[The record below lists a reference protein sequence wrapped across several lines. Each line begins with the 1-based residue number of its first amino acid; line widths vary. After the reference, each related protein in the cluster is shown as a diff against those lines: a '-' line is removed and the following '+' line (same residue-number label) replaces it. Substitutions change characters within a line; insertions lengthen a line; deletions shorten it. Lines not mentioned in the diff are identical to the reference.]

1 MNRKR
6 YVFAS
11 LLVIVVVLFAATG
24 CDRGAR
30 VGDLLTKSETIEL
43 GDAESVSV
51 EIEMGAGELD
61 MSGGAGELLEAT
73 FTYNVDELD
82 PEVTYGDGK
91 LIVQH
96 ADIKAGIGTFFDL
109 DDYRNEWD
117 LRFNEDLPMEMSI
130 DMGAGR
136 TDLKLGSLAL
146 TRLDINAG
154 AGDVDLD
161 LSGSQ
166 SLTRLDFDMGAGEL
180 TLDLTGDW
188 QDDLDATI
196 RGGVGEL
203 TLRLPSDVGVR
214 VDVDT
219 GVGDVDTSGLTK
231 DGDTYT
237 NDAYGE
243 SEVTLNINIDAGIG
257 EINLDVE

>member
-1 MNRKR
+1 M

-24 CDRGAR
+24 CDSGAR
-30 VGDLLTKSETIEL
+30 VGDLQTKSETVEL
-43 GDAESVSV
+43 GGAESVSV

-61 MSGGAGELLEAT
+61 VSGGAGELLEAT
-73 FTYNVDELD
+73 YTYNVDELD
-82 PEVTYGDGK
+82 PEATYSNDK

-96 ADIKAGIGTFFDL
+96 ADVKEGIGTFFDL

-117 LRFNEDLPMEMSI
+117 LRFNEDVPMDMRI

-136 TDLKLGSLAL
+136 TDLKLGTLAL
-146 TRLDINAG
+146 TKLDINAG
-154 AGDVDLD
+154 AGDVSLD

-166 SLTRLDFDMGAGEL
+166 SLTQLDYDMGAGRV
-180 TLDLTGDW
+180 TLDLTGSW
-188 QDDLDATI
+188 QQDMDASI
-196 RGGVGEL
+196 DGGIGEL
-203 TLRLPSDVGVR
+203 TLRLPKDVGVR
-214 VDVDT
+214 VEVDT
-219 GVGDVDTSGLTK
+219 GIGSVDTSGLTK

-243 SEVTLNINIDAGIG
+243 SDVTLNIEIDAGVG
-257 EINLDVE
+257 KINLDVE